1 MAMQSRI
8 LPLGTKA
15 PAFRL
20 PDASTGKTVAL
31 EDFTAA
37 PALLVAFLCNH
48 CPFVKHVLD
57 GFVSFARE
65 YGPKGL
71 AIVAISSNDVEA
83 YPEDAPTQM
92 ARLSQSRRF
101 SFPYLYDESQAIARA
116 YEAACT
122 PDFFL
127 FDRERKLAYC
137 GQFDGSR
144 PGGRTP
150 VTGADLRAA
159 ADAVLAGA
167 SVPGAQTPSVGCSI
181 KWKRGQAP
189 AWAG

>member
-1 MAMQSRI
+1 MAVKSQM

-20 PDASTGKTVAL
+20 ADTATGRIVAL
-31 EDFTAA
+31 EDFATA
-37 PALLVAFLCNH
+37 PALLVVFLCNH

-65 YGPKGL
+65 YGAQGL
-71 AIVAISSNDVEA
+71 AIVAISSNDIDA
-83 YPEDAPTQM
+83 YPEDAPAQM
-92 ARLSQSRRF
+92 ARLAQSAQF
-101 SFPYLYDESQAIARA
+101 SFPYVYDESQATARA

-127 FDRERKLAYC
+127 FDRECKLAYR
-137 GQFDGSR
+137 GQFDSSR
-144 PGGRTP
+144 PGGRTA

-159 ADAVLAGA
+159 ADAVLAGKPA
-167 SVPGAQTPSVGCSI
+167 PAVQIPSIGCSI
-181 KWKRGQAP
+181 KWKPGQEP
-189 AWAG
+189 DWAV